1 MGTTKKRTKQS
12 KKNHSKKRGSGYAR
26 GCTLAPGYARGCSLA
41 PGYARGGDAKSNKMI
56 VKIYPKSVDDLANLK
71 NGHIIGDYRI
81 DMENNIPESAGS
93 VDYFLSQVG
102 EYITQQT
109 TPIDVKNME
118 KTLKLKNKKLFS
130 NIKFVY
136 ELVPQLY
143 NTVEESKEPKPIK
156 QKEEVVL
163 DLKKTTENKVKIP
176 PVPPPVPPPVVSKE
190 APVVSKEAPVVS
202 KEAPVAPPKA
212 ELSQNVLNAFET
224 LNLNPNATKEEIK
237 NAIKVLALPQHP
249 DKQINKT
256 EDEKKEAAE
265 KWTKYNG
272 AIEVL
277 KDNNIYKGGKK
288 RGSRKSKKQKV

>member
-1 MGTTKKRTKQS
+1 
-12 KKNHSKKRGSGYAR
+12 
-26 GCTLAPGYARGCSLA
+26 
-41 PGYARGGDAKSNKMI
+41 MI
-56 VKIYPKSVDDLANLK
+56 VKIYPKSADDLANLK

-81 DMENNIPESAGS
+81 DMENNLPESAGS

-109 TPIDVKNME
+109 TPIDVKNMV

-163 DLKKTTENKVKIP
+163 DLKKTTENEVKIPPVAP
-176 PVPPPVPPPVVSKE
+176 PVPPPVQPPVPPPNAAKE
-190 APVVSKEAPVVS
+190 APVPPPNAA
-202 KEAPVAPPKA
+202 KEAPVAPPVPPSVPPPKP

-237 NAIKVLALPQHP
+237 NAIKVLALPHHP

-256 EDEKKEAAE
+256 DDEKKEAAK

-288 RGSRKSKKQKV
+288 EGKKEGKTGGSRKSRK